1 MMSEV
6 ICHSI
11 LDDLVEGP
19 DVFDTLYVGTM
30 EEPTNIY
37 DSSSKIGCYV
47 VLSAI
52 HQPTDQIRIGRI
64 LVSEYVNAGEV
75 WHGSVAKEVQF
86 DAANLVAE
94 YVRNTSHDLNRDPK
108 VVRGM
113 VGIPKSLLWPAAIAN
128 FMAKGENGRWH
139 RVFSA

>member
-1 MMSEV
+1 MSDV

-11 LDDLVEGP
+11 LDDLVEGSDP
-19 DVFDTLYVGTM
+19 FDTLYVGTM
-30 EEPTNIY
+30 EEPINIY
-37 DSSSKIGCYV
+37 DSASKIGCYV

-52 HQPTDQIRIGRI
+52 HAPTGQIRIGRI
-64 LVSEYVNAGEV
+64 LVSEYVNAGEA

-86 DAANLVAE
+86 DAANLVAD
-94 YVRNTSHDLNRDPK
+94 YVQQTSHALSRNPK
-108 VVRGM
+108 VIRGM
-113 VGIPKSLLWPAAIAN
+113 VAIPRSLLWPAAVAN

>member
-1 MMSEV
+1 MMSDV

-30 EEPTNIY
+30 EEPINIY
-37 DSSSKIGCYV
+37 DSGSKIGCYV

-52 HQPTDQIRIGRI
+52 HPSTGQVRIGRI
-64 LVSEYVNAGEV
+64 LVSEYVNAGEA

-94 YVRNTSHDLNRDPK
+94 YVLQTSHDMSRGPN
-108 VVRGM
+108 VIRGM
-113 VGIPKSLLWPAAIAN
+113 VAIPRSLLWPAAIAN